1 MTAAE
6 RLTADLARALDSVDS
21 AVAAAKAAISTRQSR
36 ALSGPSAVRLQPPHR
51 CIDGLAE
58 DDMRRADRIA
68 HDWLRDV
75 LGQHG
80 DIDGTGAVKHLPSED
95 CIEVS
100 AVVRVFVPLAGGG
113 R

>member
-6 RLTADLARALDSVDS
+6 ALA
-21 AVAAAKAAISTRQSR
+21 AVAAAKASTTTRQSR
-36 ALSGPSAVRLQPPHR
+36 ALSGPSAIRLQPPHR

-58 DDMRRADRIA
+58 DDVRKADRIA

-75 LGQHG
+75 LGAHG
-80 DIDGTGAVKHLPSED
+80 DIDGTGAVEYVPDED

-100 AVVRVFVPLAGGG
+100 AVVRVWVPVAGVE